1 MKRKYNSYYHVYV
14 LSSRSN
20 QNMVKVGKSNNL
32 KRAPDLNNYGYAG
45 VTDWEQKVTLLTD
58 SNASALALESMINVK
73 LSNEGYLRPKIM
85 WDDLKKPGRRVGAT
99 ECYNCHVDHA
109 INVGIDMADI
119 YEKYV
124 K

>member
-1 MKRKYNSYYHVYV
+1 
-14 LSSRSN
+14 
-20 QNMVKVGKSNNL
+20 MVKVGKSNNL

>member
-1 MKRKYNSYYHVYV
+1 MKRKYNTYYHVYI
-14 LSSRSN
+14 LCSRSN

-45 VTDWEQKVTLLTD
+45 VTDWEQKITLLVA
-58 SNASALALESMINVK
+58 SNEAAFALESMINVK
-73 LSNEGYLRPKIM
+73 LSNQGYLRPKIM
-85 WDDLKKPGRRVGAT
+85 WDDLKKPGRNVGAK
-99 ECYNCHVDHA
+99 ECYKCHIDHA
-109 INVGIDMADI
+109 INVGIEMAEI